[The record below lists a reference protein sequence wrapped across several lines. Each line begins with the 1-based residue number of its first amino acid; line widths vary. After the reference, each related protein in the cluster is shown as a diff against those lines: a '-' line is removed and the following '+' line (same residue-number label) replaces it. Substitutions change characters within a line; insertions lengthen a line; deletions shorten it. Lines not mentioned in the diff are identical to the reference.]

1 MAMSTATVT
10 MFMGAPCSGKG
21 TVIKSLQQEA
31 ISNGRK
37 LTVIAPD
44 AVIEGLQGY
53 KELRSQGQSDEK
65 ARSQF
70 HQEGTAKAL
79 QMFKEHVANMQN
91 GDELIFDNT
100 GGNLGRYQEL
110 IQEAKSHGVIVKVA
124 LVYTELQTCLE
135 RAPQRSDQF
144 VPIQFIGQAHANSV
158 NNFKVL
164 SSECAWTIYCKNNGE
179 PMEGRVV
186 ASSPVPGNQPMVLNA
201 LEELGI
207 NT

>member
-1 MAMSTATVT
+1 MAMSTGTVT

-31 ISNGRK
+31 TTQGRN

-44 AVIEGLQGY
+44 AVIESLQGY
-53 KELRSQGQSDEK
+53 KDLRSQGQSDEI

-79 QMFKEHVANMQN
+79 QMFKEQVANMQN

-110 IQEAKSHGVIVKVA
+110 IQEAKSQGAIVKVA

-164 SSECAWTIYCKNNGE
+164 SEECSWTIYCKNNGE

-186 ASSPVPGNQPMVLNA
+186 ASSPIPGNQHLVTNA
-201 LEELGI
+201 MNELGVS
-207 NT
+207 